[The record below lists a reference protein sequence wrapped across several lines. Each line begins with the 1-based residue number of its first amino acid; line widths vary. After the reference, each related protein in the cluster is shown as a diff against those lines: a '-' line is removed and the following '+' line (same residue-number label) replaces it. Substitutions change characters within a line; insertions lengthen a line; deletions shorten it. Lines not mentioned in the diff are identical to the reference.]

1 MDRYTQSRFRRKAP
15 VWAAAAAILAL
26 LLLQPAAEKH
36 APWGGDAAAAQDAG
50 RQGESLY
57 QS

>member
-1 MDRYTQSRFRRKAP
+1 MSETTQTVRRFGKLKRR
-15 VWAAAAAILAL
+15 AILAL

-36 APWGGDAAAAQDAG
+36 ARWGGDAAAAQDAG